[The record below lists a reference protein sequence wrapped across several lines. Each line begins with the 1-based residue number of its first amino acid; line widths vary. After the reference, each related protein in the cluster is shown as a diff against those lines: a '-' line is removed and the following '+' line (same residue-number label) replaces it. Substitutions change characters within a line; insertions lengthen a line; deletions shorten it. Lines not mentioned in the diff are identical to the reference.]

1 MKARKG
7 LKWLACALVGAAS
20 MVLLGCP
27 HNNVIEH
34 DVVSGSGATTGR
46 GSNDGVKLVITN
58 FVGAGAGVNGP
69 ARTIAPEHIDLKDQT
84 ERDKYLFIAKGTQD
98 GAIYSYGPEFIDIT
112 NTGEATLNIKD
123 NGVWD
128 ITVEAY
134 DVAAVVAAGTI
145 IGDKA
150 AIMGNPDHAKTI
162 ANTPLTYGSAKVMSG
177 SATINLGGGTRAVT
191 LTLGTDAVAGEG
203 TIDVA
208 VHFKTPADVAVI
220 FPTMGASTYTV
231 TAELV
236 DLVSGDVVTGT
247 GGTTTKDITAEV
259 LPNFE
264 YRFYNSLTNAYET
277 KQLNETPGQNK
288 LLSYKLDAV
297 KIPKGKYMLRVKI
310 ENTTDNTVL
319 YRADPAF
326 YVDGNRVTKGEIEIE
341 NLLGSKPKKPDAFE
355 VYYTV
360 PTTTDAQTGYKAD
373 FVWTETD
380 FYGVG
385 YTLEIA
391 NITDIYKYE
400 GGNTVVVANGDN
412 QFTGAEALW
421 TTILD
426 DTSKISEDDRKKY
439 VQTLT
444 WDPNKTS
451 TIKRISGSLL
461 AGSTTVQV
469 RLETGSVYSARIR
482 ADNGTNNNSDWTYI
496 GAAGAV
502 TQGPVGPTK
511 FIVPET
517 KGIFDLVKISYV
529 LNNVDLYELQG
540 DRSQTNQIDTV
551 GAGGA
556 QDVKVTADRLIQVE
570 EYNPG
575 AFAVLDYAYDGS
587 TVPATAGN
595 YALVVKGKTDIV
607 MSWLGWANKMP
618 GGTELFGPVS
628 GPTPAAGG
636 GWTKAEWKYD
646 GFKDLSLEP
655 AGAGGSSL
663 NVQAEVAGTFDVLS
677 LDTIGFT
684 AASGPGQVTDAKT
697 VEGLDAY
704 SGTATKNKVYRNT
717 GSTKLVV
724 VLGRDKAQNTYEDF
738 KLYVSVGENNP
749 AHYVESSLKDL
760 NGNPITVTSVVAK
773 VQSNLTTL
781 KTSGTITK
789 ATADVPAYTELAL
802 VGTGSGMR
810 PGEYTLLV
818 EMTTAQGYVVTQ
830 QIPMV
835 VLFEDQKATTPTIP

>member
-7 LKWLACALVGAAS
+7 LKWLAAGLVMAAS

-84 ERDKYLFIAKGTQD
+84 ERNKYLFIAKGTQD

-134 DVAAVVAAGTI
+134 DVTAVVAAAGGAIT
-145 IGDKA
+145 GDKA

-208 VHFKTPADVAVI
+208 VHFKTQTDVAVI
-220 FPTMGASTYTV
+220 FAIGSPYTV

-236 DLVSGDVVTGT
+236 DLVSGDVVSGT
-247 GGTTTKDITAEV
+247 GGTTTKIITTEV
-259 LPNFE
+259 LTNFE
-264 YRFYNSLTNAYET
+264 YRFYNSLNSTYET
-277 KQLNETPGQNK
+277 KQLNETPRQNK

-310 ENTTDNTVL
+310 ENATDNTVL

-341 NLLGSKPKKPDAFE
+341 DLLGSKPKKPDAFE
-355 VYYTV
+355 VYYTA

-391 NITDIYKYE
+391 NITDIYKLDIT
-400 GGNTVVVANGDN
+400 NTQVTTLLGDET
-412 QFTGAEALW
+412 FAGAEALW
-421 TTILD
+421 TILD
-426 DTSKISEDDRKKY
+426 EPTKISADAREKY

-444 WDPNKTS
+444 WDPNKAS
-451 TIKRISGSLL
+451 NIERISGSLL
-461 AGSTTVQV
+461 AGSTNVQV
-469 RLETGSVYSARIR
+469 RLGTGSVYSARIR
-482 ADNGTNNNSDWTYI
+482 ADNGINNSSDWTYI
-496 GAAGAV
+496 GTTGAG
-502 TQGPVGPTK
+502 TQQPGTATK

-540 DRSQTNQIDTV
+540 DRTIDMEV
-551 GAGGA
+551 NPLA
-556 QDVKVTADRLIQVE
+556 DVKKTGKDLLQVQ
-570 EYNPG
+570 EYTPTQNV
-575 AFAVLDYAYDGS
+575 VLTYAYDNS
-587 TVPATAGN
+587 TVQTTTGSYVLA
-595 YALVVKGKTDIV
+595 VKGGNKIV
-607 MSWLGWANKMP
+607 ASWLGWANKMP

-628 GPTPAAGG
+628 GATPAAGG
-636 GWTKAEWKYD
+636 AWTKAEWKYG

-677 LDTIGFT
+677 LNTIGFT
-684 AASGPGQVTDAKT
+684 ATTVPTQVTDANT
-697 VEGLDAY
+697 VEGLTVYAG
-704 SGTATKNKVYRNT
+704 GTAAKNTIYKNT
-717 GSTKLVV
+717 GNTKLVV
-724 VLGRDKAQNTYEDF
+724 VLGRDKLLNTYEDF
-738 KLYVSVGENNP
+738 KLYVSVGDNNT
-749 AHYVESSLKDL
+749 ANHVEPTLKDL

-781 KTSGTITK
+781 KTSGAITK
-789 ATADVPAYTELAL
+789 ATTTVPAYTELTL
-802 VGTGSGMR
+802 IDSTSGSGMR

-835 VLFEDQKATTPTIP
+835 VLFEDQKGATLTIQ